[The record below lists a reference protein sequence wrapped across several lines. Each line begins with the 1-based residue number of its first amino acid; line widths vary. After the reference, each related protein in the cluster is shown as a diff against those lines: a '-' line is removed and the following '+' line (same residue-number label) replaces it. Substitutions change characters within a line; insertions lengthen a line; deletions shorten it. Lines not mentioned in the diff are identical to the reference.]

1 MPSNQHS
8 KMKIDHKRISDSLAP
23 GENKSVKPYPTI
35 RYVLG
40 LFFTTDFGFSLQQ
53 SKKFLADELA
63 SNKKLANEFKIE
75 VLAAFSDGQL
85 SWSEMLLND
94 EYEVAE
100 LMPEVDARNYAM
112 SLLWD
117 SAYPKATPPELFK
130 G

>member
-1 MPSNQHS
+1 MFW
-8 KMKIDHKRISDSLAP
+8 DS
-23 GENKSVKPYPTI
+23 
-35 RYVLG
+35 
-40 LFFTTDFGFSLQQ
+40 SLQRTLAFLYSSQ
-53 SKKFLADELA
+53 KKILSDELA
-63 SNKKLANEFKIE
+63 SNKKLAGEFKIE
-75 VLAAFSDGQL
+75 VLAAFSDDQL

-117 SAYPKATPPELFK
+117 SAYPNVTPPELFR

>member
-1 MPSNQHS
+1 M
-8 KMKIDHKRISDSLAP
+8 R
-23 GENKSVKPYPTI
+23 PYPTI

-40 LFFTTDFGFSLQQ
+40 QHFITCHGFTLEESRD
-53 SKKFLADELA
+53 FLADELA
-63 SNKKLANEFKIE
+63 LNKKLADDFKVE
-75 VLAAFSDGQL
+75 VLAAFSDDQL

-100 LMPEVDARNYAM
+100 LSSEADARNYAL

-117 SAYPKATPPELFK
+117 NAYPNESPPELFK